1 LQGGVEC
8 LHPSTPDQEERK
20 MIKKAVTHGP
30 GFVRNSATA
39 SRSSLQVLTS
49 TARQRA
55 SVRPWRLH
63 LGTR

>member
-1 LQGGVEC
+1 
-8 LHPSTPDQEERK
+8 